1 MNKTIVLSVFL
12 STLVW
17 QGQAAENEK
26 EYALWYTAPA
36 CNRGGDFTHVISRGF
51 PFDTDWDTWSLP
63 IGNGAMGACI
73 FGRTDTERI
82 QISEKTL
89 SYKGPY
95 NDGGDKGTFTNF
107 VEVYLDFNHRYYKNY
122 KRSLSLDDAISTVSY
137 EYDGV
142 KYTREYFANYPSQAI
157 VIKIKADVAGKVSFK
172 LHPELPYLHPFDS
185 ENNGRTGTVTAKGDL
200 ITLRG
205 EMQIHKQRYEGQI
218 KVVNYGGSALA
229 AGSAINVN
237 QADSV
242 VLYIATGTDYKL
254 NDNVFLLLAHR
265 NYKEILIRTK
275 LYRNYQCKGC
285 TFDQSMI
292 LETYR
297 DLLHAASILKIKDP
311 FLKTIEKEI
320 PRLNPIEIGESGQI
334 KEFREE
340 KKYGDIGEVH
350 HRHISHLC
358 ALYPGTMITSATPE
372 WMKAAAVSLT
382 MRGDKSTGWA
392 MAHRQVSWARLK
404 NGEKAYQL
412 YKGILS
418 ERVMQNLWAFHPP
431 FQIDANLGATA
442 GVAEMLLQ
450 SHEGYIEPLPA
461 LPKAWKNGS
470 YEGLMA
476 RGNFQISAQWKDGKA
491 VSFCIVSNK
500 GEICRLKYTGIENAS
515 ITDNRGKTVK
525 TIKVGDDLVEF
536 KTKQGIEYT
545 VTF

>member
-1 MNKTIVLSVFL
+1 M
-12 STLVW
+12 
-17 QGQAAENEK
+17 
-26 EYALWYTAPA
+26 
-36 CNRGGDFTHVISRGF
+36 
-51 PFDTDWDTWSLP
+51 
-63 IGNGAMGACI
+63 
-73 FGRTDTERI
+73 
-82 QISEKTL
+82 
-89 SYKGPY
+89 
-95 NDGGDKGTFTNF
+95 
-107 VEVYLDFNHRYYKNY
+107 
-122 KRSLSLDDAISTVSY
+122 
-137 EYDGV
+137 

-157 VIKIKADVAGKVSFK
+157 AIKIKADVAGKVSFK
-172 LHPELPYLHPFDS
+172 LHPELPYLHLFDS
-185 ENNGRTGTVTAKGDL
+185 GNNGRTGTVTAKGDL

-320 PRLNPIEIGESGQI
+320 PRLNPIGIGESGQI

-372 WMKAAAVSLT
+372 LMKAAAVSLT

-500 GEICRLKYTGIENAS
+500 GEICKLKYTGIENAS

>member
-1 MNKTIVLSVFL
+1 MNKTVVLSVFL
-12 STLVW
+12 SALVW
-17 QGQAAENEK
+17 QGQAAENKK

-51 PFDTDWDTWSLP
+51 PFDTDWETWSLP

-372 WMKAAAVSLT
+372 LMKAAAVSLT

-431 FQIDANLGATA
+431 FQIDANLGATT

-450 SHEGYIEPLPA
+450 SHEGYIKPLPA

-500 GEICRLKYTGIENAS
+500 REICRLKYTGIENAS